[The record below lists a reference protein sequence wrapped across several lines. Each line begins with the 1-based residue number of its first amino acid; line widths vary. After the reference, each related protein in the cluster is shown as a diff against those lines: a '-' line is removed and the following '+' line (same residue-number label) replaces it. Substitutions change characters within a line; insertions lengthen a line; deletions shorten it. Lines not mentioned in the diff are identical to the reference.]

1 MSELDNI
8 VQITITRETAAIAV
22 ASFQIPLILSTHTR
36 FSERA
41 RTYTDITSVAEDF
54 ATTDQAYI
62 IAQKLFG
69 QSTVGAVPPSIVIG
83 RRQVDEVTL
92 TPTVANSTVYTVTI
106 NGTPYTYTSDATAT
120 AAEITAGLDAAIGS
134 PAGITVTDN
143 TGTLT
148 VEVTTPGTGW
158 SISTSTN
165 LAVAFTTPTETYVDA
180 LAAVTVVNDVWYAL
194 VADTHVVADVMALAT
209 AIQARRKI
217 FGTSTSDSNFTS
229 PTHIGAQL
237 DADSLNR
244 TFWIYLAQADTDYP
258 EAAWIGAQLPYT
270 PGSNDWDF
278 KRAAGVTVSNVSDN
292 QRTNIRAINGNM
304 YTTVAGL
311 NMFQDGNMSDGTP
324 IDEIVFIDWLYARL
338 QEGIFFR
345 LANSLK
351 VPFTNPGL
359 LRIENEIRSV
369 LAQAE
374 TNGGIDRGWTVSTPD
389 VLSIS
394 PTLRAQRT
402 AGTFVFRARLQGSI
416 RRVIISGFLSL

>member
-1 MSELDNI
+1 MSELDSI
-8 VQITITRETAAIAV
+8 VQITITRESAAIAT
-22 ASFQIPLILSTHTR
+22 ASFQIPLVLSTHTR

-41 RTYTDITSVAEDF
+41 RTYTSITSVAEDF

-83 RRQVDEVTL
+83 RRQVDEVTF
-92 TPTVANSTVYTVTI
+92 TPVVADNTTYTVTL
-106 NGTPYTYTSDATAT
+106 NEVPYTYTSGTSATAT
-120 AAEITAGLDAAIGS
+120 SIVTGLKTAIGT
-134 PAGITVTDN
+134 PAGITVS
-143 TGTLT
+143 GTATLV
-148 VEVTTPGTGW
+148 VEPTTPGTAW
-158 SISTSTN
+158 SVKASSN
-165 LAVAFTTPTETYVDA
+165 LTQANTPPTESYVDA
-180 LAAVTVVNDVWYAL
+180 LSAVTLVNDVWYAL
-194 VADTHVVADVMALAT
+194 VADTHVASDVLSLAT
-209 AIQARRKI
+209 AIQSRRKI

-237 DADSLNR
+237 KNDSLGR
-244 TFWIYLAQADTDYP
+244 TFWVYLAEADTDYP

-278 KRAAGVTVSNVSDN
+278 KRAAGVTVSNISDN
-292 QRTNIRAINGNM
+292 QRVNIRAINGNM

-311 NMFQDGNMSDGTP
+311 NMFQDGNMADGTP
-324 IDEIVFIDWLYARL
+324 NDEVVFIDWLYARL
-338 QEGIFFR
+338 QEAVFFR

-359 LRIENEIRSV
+359 LRIENEIRGV

-374 TNGGIDRGWTVSTPD
+374 TNGGIDRGWNVSTPD

-394 PTLRAQRT
+394 ETLRAQRT

-416 RRVIISGFLSL
+416 RKTIISGFLSL

>member
-83 RRQVDEVTL
+83 RRQVDEVTF
-92 TPTVANSTVYTVTI
+92 TPVVADNTTYTVTL
-106 NGTPYTYTSDATAT
+106 NEVPYTYTSGTSATAT
-120 AAEITAGLDAAIGS
+120 SIVTGLKTAIGT
-134 PAGITVTDN
+134 PTGITVS
-143 TGTLT
+143 GTTTL
-148 VEVTTPGTGW
+148 VIEPTTPGTAW
-158 SISTSTN
+158 SVKASAN
-165 LAVAFTTPTETYVDA
+165 LTQANTTPTETYVDA
-180 LAAVTVVNDVWYAL
+180 LAAVTIVNDVWYAL

-217 FGTSTSDSNFTS
+217 FGTSTQDSDFTS

-244 TFWIYLAQADTDYP
+244 TFWVYLAEADTDYP

-416 RRVIISGFLSL
+416 RKVIINGFLSL

>member
-8 VQITITRETAAIAV
+8 VQITITRETAAIAT
-22 ASFQIPLILSTHTR
+22 ASFQIPLVLSTHTR

-41 RTYTDITSVAEDF
+41 RTYTDINSVGEDF

-83 RRQVDEVTL
+83 RRQVDEVTF
-92 TPTVANSTVYTVTI
+92 TPVVADNTTYTVTL
-106 NGTPYTYTSDATAT
+106 NATPYTFTSGTSATAT
-120 AAEITAGLDAAIGS
+120 TIVTGLKAAIGT
-134 PAGITVTDN
+134 PTGITVS
-143 TGTLT
+143 GTATLVIET
-148 VEVTTPGTGW
+148 TTPGTAW
-158 SISTSTN
+158 SVKGSTN
-165 LAVAFTTPTETYVDA
+165 LTQVNTTPTESYVDA

-194 VADTHVVADVMALAT
+194 VADTHVAADVMALAT

-217 FGTSTSDSNFTS
+217 FGTSTTDNAFTS

-244 TFWIYLAQADTDYP
+244 TFWIYLAQADEDYP

-278 KRAAGVTVSNVSDN
+278 KRAAGITVSNISDN

-304 YTTVAGL
+304 YTTIAGL

-369 LAQAE
+369 LSQAE
-374 TNGGIDRGWTVSTPD
+374 TNGGIDRGWDVSTPD
-389 VLSIS
+389 VLSIA
-394 PTLRAQRT
+394 PALRAQRT
-402 AGTFVFRARLQGSI
+402 AGTFVFRARLQGSV
-416 RRVIISGFLSL
+416 RKVIINGFLSV

>member
-8 VQITITRETAAIAV
+8 VQITITRETAAIAT

-83 RRQVDEVTL
+83 RRQVDEVTF
-92 TPTVANSTVYTVTI
+92 TPVVADNTTYTVTL
-106 NGTPYTYTSDATAT
+106 NEVPYTYTSGTSATAT
-120 AAEITAGLDAAIGS
+120 SIVTGLKTSIGT
-134 PAGITVTDN
+134 PTGITVS
-143 TGTLT
+143 GTTTL
-148 VEVTTPGTGW
+148 VIEPTTPGTAW
-158 SISTSTN
+158 SVKASAN
-165 LAVAFTTPTETYVDA
+165 LTQANTTPTETYVDA

-244 TFWIYLAQADTDYP
+244 TFWVYLAEADTDYP

-416 RRVIISGFLSL
+416 RKVIINGFLSV

>member
-1 MSELDNI
+1 MSELDSI
-8 VQITITRETAAIAV
+8 VQITITRESAAIAT
-22 ASFQIPLILSTHTR
+22 ASFQIPLVLSTHTR

-41 RTYTDITSVAEDF
+41 RTYTSITSVAEDF
-54 ATTDQAYI
+54 ATTDQAYL

-83 RRQVDEVTL
+83 RRQVDEVTF
-92 TPTVANSTVYTVTI
+92 TPVVADNTTYTVTL
-106 NGTPYTYTSDATAT
+106 NEVLYTYTSGASATAT
-120 AAEITAGLDAAIGS
+120 SIVTGLKTAIGT
-134 PAGITVTDN
+134 PTGITVS
-143 TGTLT
+143 G
-148 VEVTTPGTGW
+148 
-158 SISTSTN
+158 TSTLVVEPTTLGTAWSVKASSN
-165 LAVAFTTPTETYVDA
+165 LTQANTTPTETYVDA

-244 TFWIYLAQADTDYP
+244 TFWVYLAEADTDYP

-278 KRAAGVTVSNVSDN
+278 KRAAGVTVSNISDN

-416 RRVIISGFLSL
+416 RRVIINGFLSV

>member
-8 VQITITRETAAIAV
+8 VQIQITRESAAIAT

-83 RRQVDEVTL
+83 RRQVDEVTF
-92 TPTVANSTVYTVTI
+92 TPVVADNTTYTVTL
-106 NGTPYTYTSDATAT
+106 NDVPYTYTSGTSATET
-120 AAEITAGLDAAIGS
+120 SIVTGIKTAIGT
-134 PAGITVTDN
+134 PTGITVS
-143 TGTLT
+143 GTTTLV
-148 VEVTTPGTGW
+148 VEPTTPGTAW
-158 SISTSTN
+158 SVKASSN
-165 LAVAFTTPTETYVDA
+165 LAQANTTPTETYVDA

-194 VADTHVVADVMALAT
+194 VADTHVVADVMSLAT
-209 AIQARRKI
+209 AIQTRRKI

-244 TFWIYLAQADTDYP
+244 TFWIYLAQADSDYP

-278 KRAAGVTVSNVSDN
+278 KRAAGVTVSNISDN

-389 VLSIS
+389 VLSI
-394 PTLRAQRT
+394 PATLRAQRT

-416 RRVIISGFLSL
+416 RKVIINGFLSV

>member
-1 MSELDNI
+1 MSELDSI
-8 VQITITRETAAIAV
+8 VQITITRESAAIAT
-22 ASFQIPLILSTHTR
+22 ASFQIPLVLSTHTR
-36 FSERA
+36 FPERA
-41 RTYTDITSVAEDF
+41 RTYTSITSVAEDF
-54 ATTDQAYI
+54 STTDQAYI

-83 RRQVDEVTL
+83 RRQVDEVTF
-92 TPTVANSTVYTVTI
+92 TPVVADNTTYTVTL
-106 NGTPYTYTSDATAT
+106 NDTPYTFTSGTSATAT
-120 AAEITAGLDAAIGS
+120 TIVTGLKAAIGT
-134 PAGITVTDN
+134 PTGITVS
-143 TGTLT
+143 GTATL
-148 VEVTTPGTGW
+148 VIETTAPGTAW
-158 SISTSTN
+158 SVKGSTN
-165 LAVAFTTPTETYVDA
+165 LTQVNTTPTESYVDA

-194 VADTHVVADVMALAT
+194 VADTHVAADVLALAT

-217 FGTSTSDSNFTS
+217 FGTSTEDANFTS

-237 DADSLNR
+237 DADSLSR
-244 TFWIYLAQADTDYP
+244 TFWIYLAQADEDYP

-278 KRAAGVTVSNVSDN
+278 KRAAGVTVSNITDN

-324 IDEIVFIDWLYARL
+324 VDEIVFIDWLYARL

-369 LAQAE
+369 LSQAE
-374 TNGGIDRGWTVSTPD
+374 TNGGIDRGWNVSSPD
-389 VLSIS
+389 VLSIA

-402 AGTFVFRARLQGSI
+402 AGTFVFRARLQGSV
-416 RRVIISGFLSL
+416 RKVIINGFLSL

>member
-8 VQITITRETAAIAV
+8 VQITITRETAAIAT
-22 ASFQIPLILSTHTR
+22 ASFQIPLVLSTHTR

-41 RTYTDITSVAEDF
+41 RTYTDINSVGEDF

-69 QSTVGAVPPSIVIG
+69 QSTVGAVPPSVVIG
-83 RRQVDEVTL
+83 RRQVDEATF
-92 TPTVANSTVYTVTI
+92 TPVVADNTTYTVTL
-106 NGTPYTYTSDATAT
+106 NNTPYTFTSGASATAT
-120 AAEITAGLDAAIGS
+120 TIVTGLKAAIGT
-134 PAGITVTDN
+134 PTGITVS
-143 TGTLT
+143 GTATLII
-148 VEVTTPGTGW
+148 EPTTPGTAW
-158 SISTSTN
+158 SVKGSSN
-165 LAVAFTTPTETYVDA
+165 LTQVNTTPTESYVDA

-194 VADTHVVADVMALAT
+194 VADTHVTADVMALAT

-217 FGTSTSDSNFTS
+217 FGTSTTDNAFTS

-244 TFWIYLAQADTDYP
+244 TFWVYLAQADTDYP

-278 KRAAGVTVSNVSDN
+278 KRAAGVTVSNITDN

-351 VPFTNPGL
+351 VPYTNPGL

-369 LAQAE
+369 LSQAE

-394 PTLRAQRT
+394 PTLRAQRI
-402 AGTFVFRARLQGSI
+402 AGTFVFRARLQGSV
-416 RRVIISGFLSL
+416 RKVIINGFLSL

>member
-8 VQITITRETAAIAV
+8 VQITITRETAAIAT

-83 RRQVDEVTL
+83 RRQVDEVTF
-92 TPTVANSTVYTVTI
+92 TPVVADNTTYTVTL
-106 NGTPYTYTSDATAT
+106 NDVPYTYTSGTSATAT
-120 AAEITAGLDAAIGS
+120 SIVTGLKTAIGT
-134 PAGITVTDN
+134 PTGITVS
-143 TGTLT
+143 GTTTLV
-148 VEVTTPGTGW
+148 VEPSTPGTAW
-158 SISTSTN
+158 SVKASSN
-165 LAVAFTTPTETYVDA
+165 LTQANTTPTESYVDA

-217 FGTSTSDSNFTS
+217 FGTSTQDSNFTS

-416 RRVIISGFLSL
+416 RKVIINGFLSV

>member
-1 MSELDNI
+1 MSELDSI
-8 VQITITRETAAIAV
+8 VQITITKESAAIAI
-22 ASFQIPLILSTHTR
+22 ASFQIPLVLSTHTR
-36 FSERA
+36 FPERA
-41 RTYTDITSVAEDF
+41 RTYTSINSVGEDF

-83 RRQVDEVTL
+83 RRQVDEVTF
-92 TPTVANSTVYTVTI
+92 TPVVADSTTYTVTL
-106 NGTPYTYTSDATAT
+106 NDTPYTFTSGTSATAT
-120 AAEITAGLDAAIGS
+120 TIVTGLKAAIGT
-134 PAGITVTDN
+134 PAGITVS
-143 TGTLT
+143 GTATLVIET
-148 VEVTTPGTGW
+148 TTPGTAW
-158 SISTSTN
+158 SVKGSTN
-165 LAVAFTTPTETYVDA
+165 LTQVNTTPTESYVDA

-194 VADTHVVADVMALAT
+194 VADTHVAADVMALAT

-217 FGTSTSDSNFTS
+217 FGTSTTDNAFNS

-244 TFWIYLAQADTDYP
+244 TFWVYLAQADTDYP

-278 KRAAGVTVSNVSDN
+278 KRAAGVTVSNITDN
-292 QRTNIRAINGNM
+292 QRTNIRAIHGNM
-304 YTTVAGL
+304 YTTIAGL
-311 NMFQDGNMSDGTP
+311 NMFQDGNMSDGSP

-369 LAQAE
+369 LSQAE
-374 TNGGIDRGWTVSTPD
+374 TNGGIDRGWTVTTPD
-389 VLSIS
+389 VLSI
-394 PTLRAQRT
+394 PETLRAQRT

-416 RRVIISGFLSL
+416 RKVIINGFLSV

>member
-8 VQITITRETAAIAV
+8 VQITITRETAAIAT

-83 RRQVDEVTL
+83 RRQVDEVTF
-92 TPTVANSTVYTVTI
+92 TPVVADNTTYTVTL
-106 NGTPYTYTSDATAT
+106 NDVPYTYTSGTSATAT
-120 AAEITAGLDAAIGS
+120 SIVTGLKTAIGT
-134 PAGITVTDN
+134 PTGITVS
-143 TGTLT
+143 GTTTL
-148 VEVTTPGTGW
+148 VIEPTTPGTAW
-158 SISTSTN
+158 SIKASPN
-165 LAVAFTTPTETYVDA
+165 LTQVNTAPAETYVDA

-194 VADTHVVADVMALAT
+194 VADTHVVTDVMALAT

-217 FGTSTSDSNFTS
+217 FGTSTSDTNFTS

-244 TFWIYLAQADTDYP
+244 TFWVYLAQADSDYP

-304 YTTVAGL
+304 YATVAGL

-394 PTLRAQRT
+394 ATLRAQRT

-416 RRVIISGFLSL
+416 RKVIINGFLSV

>member
-8 VQITITRETAAIAV
+8 VSITITKESAAIAV
-22 ASFQIPLILSTHTR
+22 ASFQIPLVLSTHTR

-83 RRQVDEVTL
+83 RRQVDEVTF
-92 TPTVANSTVYTVTI
+92 TPVVADNTTYTVTL
-106 NGTPYTYTSDATAT
+106 NEVPYTYTSGTSATAT
-120 AAEITAGLDAAIGS
+120 SIVTGLKTAIGT
-134 PAGITVTDN
+134 PAGITVS
-143 TGTLT
+143 GTTTLV
-148 VEVTTPGTGW
+148 VEPTAPGTAW
-158 SISTSTN
+158 SVKASSN
-165 LAVAFTTPTETYVDA
+165 LTQANTTPTETYVDA

-217 FGTSTSDSNFTS
+217 FGTSTQDSNFTS

-359 LRIENEIRSV
+359 LRVENEIRSV

-389 VLSIS
+389 VLAIS

-402 AGTFVFRARLQGSI
+402 AGTFVFRARLQGSV
-416 RRVIISGFLSL
+416 RKVIINGFLSL

>member
-8 VQITITRETAAIAV
+8 VQITITRETAAIAT
-22 ASFQIPLILSTHTR
+22 ASFQIPLVLSTHTR

-41 RTYTDITSVAEDF
+41 RTYTDINSVGEDF

-83 RRQVDEVTL
+83 RRQVDEVTF
-92 TPTVANSTVYTVTI
+92 TPVVADNTTYTVTL
-106 NGTPYTYTSDATAT
+106 NATPYTFTSGTSATAT
-120 AAEITAGLDAAIGS
+120 TIVTGLKAAIGT
-134 PAGITVTDN
+134 PTGITVS
-143 TGTLT
+143 GTATLVIET
-148 VEVTTPGTGW
+148 TTPGTAW
-158 SISTSTN
+158 SVKGSTN
-165 LAVAFTTPTETYVDA
+165 LTQVNTTPTESYVDA

-194 VADTHVVADVMALAT
+194 VADTRVAADVMALAT

-217 FGTSTSDSNFTS
+217 FGTSTTDNAFTS

-244 TFWIYLAQADTDYP
+244 TFWIYLAQADEDYP

-278 KRAAGVTVSNVSDN
+278 KRAAGITVSNISDN

-304 YTTVAGL
+304 YTTIAGL

-369 LAQAE
+369 LSQAE
-374 TNGGIDRGWTVSTPD
+374 TNGGIDRGWDVSTPD
-389 VLSIS
+389 VLSIA
-394 PTLRAQRT
+394 PALRAQRT
-402 AGTFVFRARLQGSI
+402 AGTFVFRARLQGSV
-416 RRVIISGFLSL
+416 RKVIINGFLSV

>member
-8 VQITITRETAAIAV
+8 VQITITRETAAIAT

-83 RRQVDEVTL
+83 RRQVDEVTF
-92 TPTVANSTVYTVTI
+92 TPVVADNTTYTVTL
-106 NGTPYTYTSDATAT
+106 NEVPYTYTSGTSATAT
-120 AAEITAGLDAAIGS
+120 SIVTGLKTAIGT
-134 PAGITVTDN
+134 PTGITVS
-143 TGTLT
+143 GTTTLV
-148 VEVTTPGTGW
+148 VEPTTPGTAW
-158 SISTSTN
+158 SVKASSN
-165 LAVAFTTPTETYVDA
+165 LTQVNTTPTETYVDA

-194 VADTHVVADVMALAT
+194 VADTHVVADVMSLAT

-217 FGTSTSDSNFTS
+217 FGTSTQDPNFTS

-389 VLSIS
+389 VLSI
-394 PTLRAQRT
+394 PATLRAQRT

-416 RRVIISGFLSL
+416 RKVIINGFLSV

>member
-8 VQITITRETAAIAV
+8 VQIQITRESAAIAT
-22 ASFQIPLILSTHTR
+22 ASFQIPLVLSTHTR
-36 FSERA
+36 FPERA
-41 RTYTDITSVAEDF
+41 RTYTSITSVGEDF
-54 ATTDQAYI
+54 ATTDQAYM

-69 QSTVGAVPPSIVIG
+69 QSTVGAVTPSIVIG

-92 TPTVANSTVYTVTI
+92 TPTVANNTVYTVTI
-106 NGTPYTYTSDATAT
+106 NGTAYTHTSDASAT
-120 AAEITAGLDAAIGS
+120 AAEITAGLATAIGS
-134 PAGITVTDN
+134 PTDITVTDN

-158 SISTSTN
+158 SITNSTN
-165 LAVAFTTPTETYVDA
+165 LTSVATTPTESYVDA

-194 VADTHVVADVMALAT
+194 VADTHVTSDVMALAT

-217 FGTSTSDSNFTS
+217 FGTSTEDANFTS
-229 PTHIGAQL
+229 PTH
-237 DADSLNR
+237 
-244 TFWIYLAQADTDYP
+244 
-258 EAAWIGAQLPYT
+258 IGAQLPYT

-278 KRAAGVTVSNVSDN
+278 KRATGITVSNISDN

-304 YTTVAGL
+304 YTTIAGL
-311 NMFQDGNMSDGTP
+311 NMFQDGNMSDGSP

-369 LAQAE
+369 LSQAE
-374 TNGGIDRGWTVSTPD
+374 TNGGIDRGWTVTTPD
-389 VLSIS
+389 VLSI
-394 PTLRAQRT
+394 PETLRAQRT

-416 RRVIISGFLSL
+416 RKVIINGFLSV